1 MAFNLDDYV
10 DVAERLRQFKEKYP
24 DGSLQ
29 GRGEFI
35 LEPVVGYLYVA
46 EAYRTADDERPG
58 VGTAFEPIPGKTPY
72 TRDSEVQNAETAA
85 WGRAI
90 VALGFETKK
99 IASKQEVQGRQNS
112 QTKKQAVVKTDDD
125 FDFPAGTVPEK
136 PSLELLAEI
145 RKLAADLIEDKS
157 SDSKKLQQD
166 LGKLAWRED
175 PTEAQMAHAKL
186 KIFFSPEVAA

>member
-1 MAFNLDDYV
+1 
-10 DVAERLRQFKEKYP
+10 
-24 DGSLQ
+24 
-29 GRGEFI
+29 
-35 LEPVVGYLYVA
+35 
-46 EAYRTADDERPG
+46 
-58 VGTAFEPIPGKTPY
+58 
-72 TRDSEVQNAETAA
+72 
-85 WGRAI
+85 
-90 VALGFETKK
+90 LGFETKK